1 MGPEG
6 PFRDDHSG
14 SIILNVKKNERKKI
28 LKEEGYVGL
37 HEKLRDEIK
46 RFTMMSNV
54 FLSVVLED
62 EGSCEHI
69 LRILTGIKDLKIIS
83 SKTQYTISKT
93 ASHDA
98 RLDSIS
104 EDDKSRIFVMEIHNE
119 DEPDAPRRMRFYGA
133 MADSDF
139 LDKGSGYEEL
149 PERYM
154 IYISETDIWKKGRT
168 RYHVGK
174 YLEDHDEKYSDGEH
188 ILYVNAEIDDGS
200 RTAKLMKYFM
210 TVDPEDK
217 SEGRL
222 SERVHYLKCEEGGV
236 QEMCKVTESIWQDGW
251 KDGERFGILTGK
263 MEAAFN
269 LEEMGMN
276 VEKIAE
282 AVGEN
287 VATVREWLKED

>member
-1 MGPEG
+1 
-6 PFRDDHSG
+6 
-14 SIILNVKKNERKKI
+14 
-28 LKEEGYVGL
+28 
-37 HEKLRDEIK
+37 
-46 RFTMMSNV
+46 
-54 FLSVVLED
+54 
-62 EGSCEHI
+62 
-69 LRILTGIKDLKIIS
+69 
-83 SKTQYTISKT
+83 
-93 ASHDA
+93 
-98 RLDSIS
+98 
-104 EDDKSRIFVMEIHNE
+104 MEIHNE

-210 TVDPEDK
+210 TADPEDK

-222 SERVHYLKCEEGGV
+222 SERVHYLKCKEGGV